1 MTLSELCIRRPVMT
15 VLLSIATIVAGTVAY
30 FNIPVA
36 ALPSFNTPI
45 ISVSAS
51 LPGASPENMASAV
64 ALPLEKEFST
74 IDGIK
79 VISSVN
85 SLGST
90 SISLEFNNNRDID
103 KAAVDVQ
110 AALLRAQ
117 RRLPIEMTVP
127 PSYRKVNPADTPV
140 LVVRMNSPSV
150 SLSDLNAYAENLLS
164 PNLSTISGVA
174 QVLVYGAKRYAV
186 RIRVHPDALGNR
198 NLTMDDVAAAV
209 NKANSNSPVGVLD
222 GPRQS
227 ITIYANEQLVRP
239 EEFGNLIISQKNGL
253 PIYLKDIAEVTESY
267 EDVKSFASANGER
280 SIAIAILR
288 QPNANT
294 VEVVNSIK
302 ALIPELQKQMP
313 ESIKLQLLND
323 RSLSIIEAI
332 HDVNLTL
339 ALTVLLV
346 VLVIFLFLKHAS
358 ATLIPSISLPISLIG
373 AFFLLYFLGYSLDNI
388 SLLGITLAVGLVVD
402 DAIVVLENIMRYIE
416 EGMDPLKASLKG
428 SKEVGFTIISISI
441 SLIAVFIP
449 LFFMAGPI
457 GLLFREFAVV
467 VSLSIFVSAIVSL
480 TVVPM
485 LCSRFLPKP
494 GVHAKEFAINKK
506 FDQFFDW
513 MLRTYV
519 HYLDLALQHRKVVL
533 WAAIST
539 FAITV
544 ILFINSPKGFFPEE
558 DIGQIQTTT
567 EAAEDISF
575 TAMLKLQDQAAEIVS
590 KDPNVESSISV
601 VGGGSSSSGKN
612 TGRIFIIL
620 KPKSDRA
627 KMSKVMEGLRQK
639 FKEIPGLQ
647 VYMRPVQNLQL
658 GGRASKSRYQFT
670 LQSVGFEG
678 VNEWSDKLMQKMRV
692 DPMFRDVTSDSQ
704 LKGLT
709 VKINIDREKAASA
722 GVSIADIRS
731 ALYSSY
737 GEKQVSTIYT
747 PVNTYYVIMEAAD
760 EDRQYETDL
769 NKIFV
774 RGRATD
780 KLIPL
785 SSVAS
790 FTRSVGPTAV
800 NHQGQIP
807 AVTLSFNLAP
817 DVFLG
822 NATKKIEEYTKEI
835 GLPPSIITSYGGDA
849 AVFKDNQSGQV
860 ILILAAL
867 GVIYILLGVLYES
880 YIHPL
885 TILAGLPS
893 AAIGAILALRI
904 FGFELTVIASIGI
917 LLLIGIVKKN
927 AILMIDF
934 ALDAQRNRGLTPE
947 KAIREAC
954 VLRFRPIMMTTFAA
968 LMGALPIAFGIG
980 AGAEL
985 RQPLGIS
992 VAGGLIFSQFVTL
1005 IITPVIYLY
1014 LDKYA
1019 GNGPMEIPA
1028 SVLEGT

>member
-15 VLLSIATIVAGTVAY
+15 VLLSIATVIAGTVAY
-30 FNIPVA
+30 IKIPVA
-36 ALPSFNTPI
+36 ALPSFNTPV

-74 IDGIK
+74 IDGIS
-79 VISSVN
+79 VISSTN

-90 SISLEFNNNRDID
+90 SITLEFNNDRDID

-117 RRLPIEMTVP
+117 KRLPIEMTVP
-127 PSYRKVNPADTPV
+127 PSYRKINPSDTPV
-140 LVVRMNSPSV
+140 LVVRMSSPSI
-150 SLSDLNAYAENLLS
+150 SLSEINQYAENLLS

-186 RIRVHPDALGNR
+186 RVRVHPDALANR
-198 NLTMDDVAAAV
+198 NLTVDDIAIAI
-209 NKANSNSPVGVLD
+209 NKSNSNSPVGVLD
-222 GPRQS
+222 GPRQA
-227 ITIYANEQLVRP
+227 ITIYANPQLVRP
-239 EEFGNLIISQKNGL
+239 EEYANLIVSQKNGL
-253 PIYLKDIAEVTESY
+253 PIYLKDVADVIESY
-267 EDVKSFASANGER
+267 EDVKTLASSNGER

-288 QPNANT
+288 QPGANT
-294 VEVVNSIK
+294 VEVVKSVK
-302 ALIPELQKQMP
+302 QLLPQLQKQMP
-313 ESIKLQLLND
+313 DSIQLILLND

-346 VLVIFLFLKHAS
+346 VLVIFLFLKHVS
-358 ATLIPSISLPISLIG
+358 ATVIPSISLPISLIG

-402 DAIVVLENIMRYIE
+402 DSIVVLENIMRYVE
-416 EGMDPLKASLKG
+416 QGMDPLKAALKG
-428 SKEVGFTIISISI
+428 SKEVGFTIISISL
-441 SLIAVFIP
+441 SLVAVFIP
-449 LFFMAGPI
+449 LFFMPGPI

-467 VSLSIFVSAIVSL
+467 VSLSILVSAVVSL

-506 FDQFFDW
+506 FDRLFDW
-513 MLRTYV
+513 MLKTYI
-519 HYLDLALQHRKVVL
+519 HYLDLALKNRKIVL
-533 WAAIST
+533 WGAIST
-539 FAITV
+539 FVITV
-544 ILFINSPKGFFPEE
+544 VLFVNSPKGFFPEE
-558 DIGQIQTTT
+558 DIGQILATT
-567 EAAEDISF
+567 EASEDISF
-575 TAMLKLQDQAAEIVS
+575 RAMLELQDKAAELVNN
-590 KDPNVESSISV
+590 DPNVASAISV
-601 VGGGSSSSGKN
+601 MGGGNSSGYN

-627 KMSKVMEGLRQK
+627 EMAKIMEGLRTK

-658 GGRASKSRYQFT
+658 GGKSSKSRYQFT

-678 VNEWSDKLMQKMRV
+678 VNEWADKLMQKMRA

-704 LKGLT
+704 LKGLN

-722 GVSIADIRS
+722 GVTVADIRT
-731 ALYSSY
+731 ALYSAY
-737 GEKQVSTIYT
+737 GERQVSTIYT
-747 PVNTYYVIMEAAD
+747 PVNTYYVILEGAV
-760 EDRQYETDL
+760 EDRQYESDL

-790 FTRSVGPTAV
+790 FTRTVGPTAV

-822 NATKKIEEYTKEI
+822 DATKKIEEYTKAI
-835 GLPPSIITSYGGDA
+835 DLPPSIITSYGGDA
-849 AVFKDNQSGQV
+849 AVFKSNSSGQL
-860 ILILAAL
+860 ILIFSAL

-904 FGFELTVIASIGI
+904 FGFELTIIASIGI

-934 ALDAQRNRGLTPE
+934 ALDAQRNQGMSPE

-954 VLRFRPIMMTTFAA
+954 ILRFRPIMMTTFAA
-968 LMGALPIAFGIG
+968 LMGALPIAFGLG

-1014 LDKYA
+1014 LDKFA
-1019 GNGPMEIPA
+1019 GNGPMDIPE

>member
-1 MTLSELCIRRPVMT
+1 MT
-15 VLLSIATIVAGTVAY
+15 VLLSIATVIAGSVAY
-30 FNIPVA
+30 LKIPVA
-36 ALPSFNTPI
+36 ALPSFNSPV
-45 ISVSAS
+45 ISVSGT
-51 LPGASPENMASAV
+51 LPGASPENMAASV
-64 ALPLEKEFST
+64 ALPLEKEFAT
-74 IDGIK
+74 IDGIS
-79 VISSVN
+79 VISSSN
-85 SLGST
+85 FLGT
-90 SISLEFNNNRDID
+90 TNITLEFNNDRDID

-110 AALLRAQ
+110 AAMLRAQ
-117 RRLPIEMTVP
+117 KRLPIEMTIP

-140 LVVRMNSPSV
+140 LVVRMSSPSV
-150 SLSDLNAYAENLLS
+150 NLSDLNDYAENLLS

-186 RIRVHPDALGNR
+186 RIRVHPDALANR
-198 NLTMDDVAAAV
+198 NLTMDDVATAV
-209 NKANSNSPVGVLD
+209 NKANTNSPVGVLD

-227 ITIYANEQLVRP
+227 ITIYANPQLVKP
-239 EEFGNLIISQKNGL
+239 EEFAELVISQKNGL
-253 PIYLKDIAEVTESY
+253 PIYLKDVAEVTQSY
-267 EDVKSFASANGER
+267 EDVKTWATAGGER
-280 SIAIAILR
+280 SVAIAVLR
-288 QPNANT
+288 QPSANT

-302 ALIPELQKQMP
+302 ALIPQLQKQMP
-313 ESIKLQLLND
+313 ASIKLQLLND

-332 HDVNLTL
+332 HDVNFTL

-346 VLVIFLFLKHAS
+346 VLVIFLFLKHVS
-358 ATLIPSISLPISLIG
+358 ATVIPSISLPISLIG

-402 DAIVVLENIMRYIE
+402 DAIVVLENIIRYIE

-441 SLIAVFIP
+441 SLVAVFIP

-467 VSLSIFVSAIVSL
+467 VSLSILVSALVSL

-494 GVHAKEFAINKK
+494 GQHAKEYAINKK
-506 FDQFFDW
+506 FDRVFDW
-513 MLRTYV
+513 MLKTYV
-519 HYLDLALQHRKVVL
+519 HYLDLALRNRKKVL
-533 WAAIST
+533 WGAIAS
-539 FAITV
+539 FVITIV
-544 ILFINSPKGFFPEE
+544 LFIYSPKGFFPEE
-558 DIGQIQTTT
+558 DIGQILATT

-575 TAMLKLQDQAAEIVS
+575 KSMLALQDQAAALVNS
-590 KDPNVESSISV
+590 DPNVESSISV
-601 VGGGSSSSGKN
+601 IGGGASSGTN

-620 KPKSDRA
+620 KAKSDRQ
-627 KMSKVMEGLRQK
+627 KMSLVMEGLRAR
-639 FKEIPGLQ
+639 FKELPGLQ

-658 GGRASKSRYQFT
+658 GGKSSKSRYQFT

-678 VNEWSDKLMQKMRV
+678 VNEWADKLMQKMRA
-692 DPMFRDVTSDSQ
+692 DPIFRDVTSDSQ
-704 LKGLT
+704 LKGLN
-709 VKINIDREKAASA
+709 VQIKINREQAANA
-722 GVSIADIRS
+722 GVTIADIRA
-731 ALYSSY
+731 ALYSSF
-737 GEKQVSTIYT
+737 GERQVSTIYT
-747 PVNTYYVIMEAAD
+747 PVNTYYAILETAE
-760 EDRQYETDL
+760 EDRQYESDL
-769 NKIFV
+769 NKVYV

-780 KLIPL
+780 KLVPL

-790 FTRSVGPTAV
+790 FVRTVGPTAV

-817 DVFLG
+817 DIFLG
-822 NATKKIEEYTKEI
+822 DATKKIEDFTKEI

-849 AVFKDNQSGQV
+849 AVFKSNQSGQM

-934 ALDAQRNRGLTPE
+934 ALDAQRNRGLSPE

-954 VLRFRPIMMTTFAA
+954 ILRFRPIMMTTVAA

-1019 GNGPMEIPA
+1019 GNGPMDIPA

>member
-15 VLLSIATIVAGTVAY
+15 VLLSIATVIAGTVAY
-30 FNIPVA
+30 LKIPVA
-36 ALPSFNTPI
+36 ALPSFNSPI

-51 LPGASPENMASAV
+51 LPGASPENMASSV

-74 IDGIK
+74 IDGIS
-79 VISSVN
+79 VISSTN
-85 SLGST
+85 FLGST
-90 SISLEFNNNRDID
+90 SITLEFNNDRDID

-117 RRLPIEMTVP
+117 KRLPIEMTIP

-140 LVVRMNSPSV
+140 LIVRMSSPSV
-150 SLSDLNAYAENLLS
+150 NLSDLNAYAENLLS
-164 PNLSTISGVA
+164 PNISTISGVA

-186 RIRVHPDALGNR
+186 RVRIHPDALANR
-198 NLTMDDVAAAV
+198 NLTMDDVAVAI

-222 GPRQS
+222 GPRQA
-227 ITIYANEQLVRP
+227 ITIYANPQLVKP
-239 EEFGNLIISQKNGL
+239 EEFANLIISQKNGL
-253 PIYLKDIAEVTESY
+253 PIYLKDVAEVMESY
-267 EDVKSFASANGER
+267 EDVKTLASANGER

-288 QPNANT
+288 QPSANT
-294 VEVVNSIK
+294 VEVVKSVK
-302 ALIPELQKQMP
+302 QLLPQLQKQMP
-313 ESIKLQLLND
+313 ESIKLQFVND

-332 HDVNLTL
+332 HDVNYTL

-346 VLVIFLFLKHAS
+346 VLVIFLFLKHIS
-358 ATLIPSISLPISLIG
+358 ATVIPSISLPISLIG

-402 DAIVVLENIMRYIE
+402 DAIVVLENIMRYVE

-441 SLIAVFIP
+441 SLVAVFIP

-467 VSLSIFVSAIVSL
+467 VSLSILVSAIVSL

-494 GVHAKEFAINKK
+494 GEHPKEYEINKK
-506 FDQFFDW
+506 FDRLFDW
-513 MLRTYV
+513 MLKTYI
-519 HYLDLALQHRKVVL
+519 HYLDLALANRKKVL
-533 WAAIST
+533 WGAAST
-539 FAITV
+539 FVITV
-544 ILFINSPKGFFPEE
+544 VLFINSPKGFFPEE
-558 DIGQIQTTT
+558 DIGQILATT
-567 EAAEDISF
+567 EASEDISF
-575 TAMLKLQDQAAEIVS
+575 RAMLALQDKAAELVS
-590 KDPNVESSISV
+590 TDPNVASSISV
-601 VGGGSSSSGKN
+601 VGGGASSGTN
-612 TGRIFIIL
+612 TGRIFILL
-620 KPKSDRA
+620 KDKADRQ
-627 KMSKVMEGLRQK
+627 KMSKVMEGLRTK
-639 FKEIPGLQ
+639 FKDIPGLQ

-658 GGRASKSRYQFT
+658 GGKSSKSRYQFI

-678 VNEWSDKLMQKMRV
+678 VNEWADKLMQKMRA

-704 LKGLT
+704 LKGLN
-709 VKINIDREKAASA
+709 VKIDINREKAASA
-722 GVSIADIRS
+722 GVSIADIRT
-731 ALYSSY
+731 ALYTAY

-747 PVNTYYVIMEAAD
+747 PVNTYYVILEASED
-760 EDRQYETDL
+760 DRQFETDL

-785 SSVAS
+785 SSLAT
-790 FTRSVGPTAV
+790 FNRTIGPTAV

-822 NATKKIEEYTKEI
+822 DATKKIEEYTKQI
-835 GLPPSIITSYGGDA
+835 DLPPSIITSYGGDA
-849 AVFKDNQSGQV
+849 AVFKSNQSGQL
-860 ILILAAL
+860 ILIFAAL

-893 AAIGAILALRI
+893 AAIGAIVSLRL
-904 FGFELTVIASIGI
+904 FGFELTIVASIGI

-934 ALDAQRNRGLTPE
+934 ALDAQRNQNMTPE

-954 VLRFRPIMMTTFAA
+954 ILRFRPIMMTTFAA
-968 LMGALPIAFGIG
+968 LMGALPIALGIG

-1019 GNGPMEIPA
+1019 GNGPMDIPA

>member
-1 MTLSELCIRRPVMT
+1 MT
-15 VLLSIATIVAGTVAY
+15 VLLSIATVIAGSIAY
-30 FNIPVA
+30 LKIPVA
-36 ALPSFNTPI
+36 ALPSFNSPV
-45 ISVSAS
+45 ISVSGT
-51 LPGASPENMASAV
+51 LPGASPENMAASV

-74 IDGIK
+74 IDGIT
-79 VISSVN
+79 VISSSN
-85 SLGST
+85 FLGT
-90 SISLEFNNNRDID
+90 TNITLEFNNDRDID

-110 AALLRAQ
+110 AAMLRAQ
-117 RRLPIEMTVP
+117 KRLPIEMTIP

-140 LVVRMNSPSV
+140 LVVRMSSPSV
-150 SLSDLNAYAENLLS
+150 NLSELNDYAENLLS

-186 RIRVHPDALGNR
+186 RIRVHPDALANR
-198 NLTMDDVAAAV
+198 NLTMDDVASAI
-209 NKANSNSPVGVLD
+209 NKANTNSPVGVLD

-227 ITIYANEQLVRP
+227 ITIYANPQLVKP
-239 EEFGNLIISQKNGL
+239 EEFANLVITQKNGL
-253 PIYLKDIAEVTESY
+253 PVYLKDVAEVSQSY
-267 EDVKSFASANGER
+267 EDVKTWATAGGER
-280 SIAIAILR
+280 SVAIAVLR
-288 QPNANT
+288 QPSANT
-294 VEVVNSIK
+294 VEVVDSIK
-302 ALIPELQKQMP
+302 SLLPQLQKQMP
-313 ESIKLQLLND
+313 ASIKLQLLND
-323 RSLSIIEAI
+323 RSLSIIESI

-339 ALTVLLV
+339 GLTVLLV
-346 VLVIFLFLKHAS
+346 VLVIFLFLKHVS
-358 ATLIPSISLPISLIG
+358 ATVIPSISLPISLIG

-441 SLIAVFIP
+441 SLVAVFIP

-467 VSLSIFVSAIVSL
+467 VSLSILVSALVSL

-494 GVHAKEFAINKK
+494 GHHAKEYAINKK
-506 FDQFFDW
+506 FDRGFDW
-513 MLRTYV
+513 LLKTYI
-519 HYLDLALQHRKVVL
+519 HYLDLALKNRKKVLWGAIASFVITVVL
-533 WAAIST
+533 
-539 FAITV
+539 
-544 ILFINSPKGFFPEE
+544 FIYSPKGFFPEE
-558 DIGQIQTTT
+558 DIGQILATT

-575 TAMLKLQDQAAEIVS
+575 KSMLALQDQAAELVNS
-590 KDPNVESSISV
+590 DPNVESSISV
-601 VGGGSSSSGKN
+601 IGGGASSGTN

-620 KPKSDRA
+620 KDKSKRQ
-627 KMSKVMEGLRQK
+627 KMSLVMESLRTRFKGL
-639 FKEIPGLQ
+639 PGLQ

-658 GGRASKSRYQFT
+658 GGKSSKSRYQFT

-678 VNEWSDKLMQKMRV
+678 VNEWADKLMQKMRA
-692 DPMFRDVTSDSQ
+692 DPIFRDVTSDSQ
-704 LKGLT
+704 LKGLN
-709 VKINIDREKAASA
+709 VQIKINRDQAANA
-722 GVSIADIRS
+722 GVTIADIRS
-731 ALYSSY
+731 ALYSSF
-737 GEKQVSTIYT
+737 GERQVSTIYT
-747 PVNTYYVIMEAAD
+747 PVNTYYAILEAAE

-769 NKIFV
+769 NKVYV

-780 KLIPL
+780 KLVPL

-790 FTRSVGPTAV
+790 FVRTVGPTAV

-817 DVFLG
+817 DIFLG
-822 NATKKIEEYTKEI
+822 DATKKIDDFTKEI
-835 GLPPSIITSYGGDA
+835 GLPSSIITSYGGDA
-849 AVFKDNQSGQV
+849 AVFKSNQSGQL

-867 GVIYILLGVLYES
+867 GVIYVLLGVLYES

-893 AAIGAILALRI
+893 AAIGALISLRL

-934 ALDAQRNRGLTPE
+934 ALEAQRNRGMTPE
-947 KAIREAC
+947 QAIREAC
-954 VLRFRPIMMTTFAA
+954 ILRFRPIMMTTVAA

-1019 GNGPMEIPA
+1019 GTGPMDIPQT
-1028 SVLEGT
+1028 VLEGT

>member
-1 MTLSELCIRRPVMT
+1 MT
-15 VLLSIATIVAGTVAY
+15 VLLSVATVIAGAVAY
-30 FNIPVA
+30 VNIPVA
-36 ALPSFNTPI
+36 ALPSFNTPV

-64 ALPLEKEFST
+64 ALPIEKEFST
-74 IDGIK
+74 IDGVK
-79 VISSVN
+79 VISSTN
-85 SLGST
+85 TLGSS
-90 SISLEFNNNRDID
+90 SITLEFNSDRDID

-117 RRLPIEMTVP
+117 KRLPIEMTVP
-127 PSYRKVNPADTPV
+127 PSYRKINPADTPV
-140 LVVRMNSPSV
+140 LVVRMSSPSI
-150 SLSDLNAYAENLLS
+150 SLSDINQYAENLVS

-174 QVLVYGAKRYAV
+174 QILVYGAKRYAV
-186 RIRVHPDALGNR
+186 RVRVHPDALANR
-198 NLTMDDVAAAV
+198 NLTIDDIASAV

-222 GPRQS
+222 GPRQA
-227 ITIYANEQLVRP
+227 ITIYANPQLVRP
-239 EEFGNLIISQKNGL
+239 EEFANLIVSQKNGL
-253 PIYLKDIAEVTESY
+253 PIYLKDIADVIESY
-267 EDVKSFASANGER
+267 EDVKTLASSNGER
-280 SIAIAILR
+280 SIAVAVLR
-288 QPNANT
+288 QPGANT
-294 VEVVNSIK
+294 VEVVK
-302 ALIPELQKQMP
+302 AVKELLPQLQSQMP
-313 ESIKLQLLND
+313 ESIKLTLLND

-339 ALTVLLV
+339 GLTVLLV
-346 VLVIFLFLKHAS
+346 ILVIFLFLKHLS
-358 ATLIPSISLPISLIG
+358 ATIIPSLSLPISLIG
-373 AFFLLYFLGYSLDNI
+373 AFFLLYFMGYSLDNI

-416 EGMDPLKASLKG
+416 QGMDPLKASLKG

-441 SLIAVFIP
+441 SLVAVFIP
-449 LFFMAGPI
+449 LFFMPGPI

-467 VSLSIFVSAIVSL
+467 VSLSILVSAVVSL

-494 GVHAKEFAINKK
+494 GQHAKEYAINKK
-506 FDQFFDW
+506 FDRFFDW
-513 MLRTYV
+513 MLRTYI
-519 HYLDLALQHRKVVL
+519 HYLDLALKNRKIVLWGAVSSFVITVVL
-533 WAAIST
+533 FVS
-539 FAITV
+539 
-544 ILFINSPKGFFPEE
+544 SPKGFFPEE
-558 DIGQIQTTT
+558 DIGQIQATT
-567 EAAEDISF
+567 EASEDISF
-575 TAMLKLQDQAAEIVS
+575 RAMLALQDQAAELVNN
-590 KDPNVESSISV
+590 DPNVASAISV
-601 VGGGSSSSGKN
+601 IGGGASSGYN

-627 KMSKVMEGLRQK
+627 KMAKVMEGLRNK

-658 GGRASKSRYQFT
+658 GGRSSKSRYQFT

-678 VNEWSDKLMQKMRV
+678 VNEWADKLMQKMRS

-704 LKGLT
+704 MKGLN

-722 GVSIADIRS
+722 GVNIADIRS
-731 ALYSSY
+731 ALYNAF
-737 GEKQVSTIYT
+737 GEKQISTIYT
-747 PVNTYYVIMEAAD
+747 PVNTYYVILEAD
-760 EDRQYETDL
+760 VQDRQYETDL

-785 SSVAS
+785 SSLAS
-790 FTRSVGPTAV
+790 FTRTVGPTAV

-822 NATKKIEEYTKEI
+822 DATKQIESFTKAI
-835 GLPPSIITSYGGDA
+835 DLPTSIITSYGGDA
-849 AVFKDNQSGQV
+849 AVFKSNQSGQL
-860 ILILAAL
+860 ILIFSAL

-934 ALDAQRNRGLTPE
+934 ALDAQRNQGMTPE

-954 VLRFRPIMMTTFAA
+954 ILRFRPIMMTTFAA
-968 LMGALPIAFGIG
+968 LMGAIPIAFGLG

-1019 GNGPMEIPA
+1019 GNGPMDIPPA
-1028 SVLEGT
+1028 VLEGT

>member
-15 VLLSIATIVAGTVAY
+15 VLLSIATVVAGTVAY

-74 IDGIK
+74 IDGIT

-90 SISLEFNNNRDID
+90 SITLEFNNNRDID

-198 NLTMDDVAAAV
+198 NLTMDDVATAV

-227 ITIYANEQLVRP
+227 ITIYANPQLVRP

-253 PIYLKDIAEVTESY
+253 PIYLKDVAEVMESY

-280 SIAIAILR
+280 SIAIAVLR

-294 VEVVNSIK
+294 VEVVKSIK

-332 HDVNLTL
+332 HDVNITL
-339 ALTVLLV
+339 ALTVVLV

-402 DAIVVLENIMRYIE
+402 DAIVVLENIMRHIE
-416 EGMDPLKASLKG
+416 DGMDPLKASLKG

-494 GVHAKEFAINKK
+494 GVHAKEFAINKQ
-506 FDQFFDW
+506 FDRFFDW
-513 MLRTYV
+513 MLKTYV
-519 HYLDLALQHRKVVL
+519 HYLDLALCHRKIVL

-544 ILFINSPKGFFPEE
+544 ILFMNSPKGFFPEE
-558 DIGQIQTTT
+558 DIGQIQATT
-567 EAAEDISF
+567 EASEDISF

-601 VGGGSSSSGKN
+601 VGGGSSSGKN

-627 KMSKVMEGLRQK
+627 KMAKIMEGLRQK

-658 GGRASKSRYQFT
+658 GGRSSKSRYQFT

-678 VNEWSDKLMQKMRV
+678 VNEWADKLIQKMRV

-704 LKGLT
+704 LKGLN

-722 GVSIADIRS
+722 GITIADIRS

-747 PVNTYYVIMEAAD
+747 PVNTYYVILEAAD

-785 SSVAS
+785 SSVAT
-790 FTRSVGPTAV
+790 FTRTIGPTAV

-822 NATKKIEEYTKEI
+822 DATKKIEGYTKEI

-849 AVFKDNQSGQV
+849 AVFKNNQSGQV
-860 ILILAAL
+860 ILILSAL

-927 AILMIDF
+927 AILLIDF
-934 ALDAQRNRGLTPE
+934 ALDAQRNRGLSPE

-1019 GNGPMEIPA
+1019 GNGPMEIPP